1 MKNQNKSIIVL
12 GFMLCGLIAC
22 NSDTT
27 TEQPAVIESPAPT
40 SVVADTSDFPP
51 LSSIKESA
59 PAVTATIPP
68 PTTLNPSVPLSP
80 SNGPFATASN
90 TPIPVATKAPVK
102 TQASSARLNPAH
114 GQPGHNCAIAV
125 GAPLDKAAAPA
136 PKPATPTVVSTPQV
150 ETQVL
155 PSPAVTAA
163 APNADPNAKLNPAH
177 GQAGHNCAVAV
188 GAPLPK
194 YK

>member
-1 MKNQNKSIIVL
+1 MKNQKISIIVL
-12 GFMLCGLIAC
+12 ACMFSGLMAC
-22 NSDTT
+22 NSETKV
-27 TEQPAVIESPAPT
+27 EQPAVIENIAPT
-40 SVVADTSDFPP
+40 PVATDTSDFPP
-51 LSSIKESA
+51 LSAIKESA
-59 PAVTATIPP
+59 PAPSANIPP
-68 PTTLNPSVPLSP
+68 PTSINPSGPLSV

-90 TPIPVATKAPVK
+90 TPIPVASKTPAK

-125 GAPLDKAAAPA
+125 GAPLDKVAAPA

-194 YK
+194 